1 MTSTNVAAMATSK
14 PPTIAPTIAAIWLEL
29 GFGGGA
35 IVGDG
40 EGEKCA
46 EHVVVDMHKYG
57 FPEYLQYYQLINR
70 KITDF

>member
-1 MTSTNVAAMATSK
+1 MATTK
-14 PPTIAPTIAAIWLEL
+14 PPTIAPTIAAIWLGL
-29 GFGGGA
+29 GFGGGGA

-57 FPEYLQYYQLINR
+57 FPEYLQ
-70 KITDF
+70 

>member
-1 MTSTNVAAMATSK
+1 MATTK
-14 PPTIAPTIAAIWLEL
+14 PPTIAPTIAPIWLEL
-29 GFGGGA
+29 DFSGGA

-57 FPEYLQYYQLINR
+57 FPEYLQYSQVR
-70 KITDF
+70 WITDFLNLSINY

>member
-1 MTSTNVAAMATSK
+1 MATTK
-14 PPTIAPTIAAIWLEL
+14 PPTIAPTIAPIWLGL

-35 IVGDG
+35 IVVGDG

-57 FPEYLQYYQLINR
+57 FPEYLQNYQV
-70 KITDF
+70 